1 MTAREEG
8 VKSEKRGNERERE
21 KEKKGE
27 TKEGKEKEGF
37 STLARIYRSTFEDS
51 GCGMKNRCIHHG
63 LVDHRG
69 SMEPCRN
76 KPMPFIMIHP
86 SIDRSHKCARH
97 KSSWRGSFG
106 FGFLS
111 FLFFSKM
118 GTIHHRRAERNL
130 LLILR
135 DRLVRSEEK
144 LVFRGIS
151 RHCLVDNGMDRGGW
165 RRFEKVVR
173 DSGGDILRFFLVFE
187 NLILNRTKGVETIRN
202 NSLNA

>member
-1 MTAREEG
+1 MHPRGVHPNLMTAREEG

-111 FLFFSKM
+111 FFFFQDGNDSSSSSREKF
-118 GTIHHRRAERNL
+118 IAYLER
-130 LLILR
+130 
-135 DRLVRSEEK
+135 
-144 LVFRGIS
+144 
-151 RHCLVDNGMDRGGW
+151 
-165 RRFEKVVR
+165 
-173 DSGGDILRFFLVFE
+173 
-187 NLILNRTKGVETIRN
+187 
-202 NSLNA
+202 

>member
-1 MTAREEG
+1 
-8 VKSEKRGNERERE
+8 
-21 KEKKGE
+21 
-27 TKEGKEKEGF
+27 
-37 STLARIYRSTFEDS
+37 
-51 GCGMKNRCIHHG
+51 
-63 LVDHRG
+63 
-69 SMEPCRN
+69 
-76 KPMPFIMIHP
+76 
-86 SIDRSHKCARH
+86 
-97 KSSWRGSFG
+97 
-106 FGFLS
+106 
-111 FLFFSKM
+111 M

-187 NLILNRTKGVETIRN
+187 NLILNRTKGVEPIRN

>member
-111 FLFFSKM
+111 FLFFFPRWERFIIVEPREIYCLSWEIDSFDRRRNSCFVVYRAIVSSIM
-118 GTIHHRRAERNL
+118 GWIER
-130 LLILR
+130 
-135 DRLVRSEEK
+135 V
-144 LVFRGIS
+144 
-151 RHCLVDNGMDRGGW
+151 
-165 RRFEKVVR
+165 EKVWEGCSGFRRRYLEIFPRVR
-173 DSGGDILRFFLVFE
+173 KFNF
-187 NLILNRTKGVETIRN
+187 K
-202 NSLNA
+202 